1 MLPQQAVTIGD
12 GNGDSFML
20 ERISPNDNSVVVL
33 LRPKGED
40 CTFRFPVDV
49 GRSVQLRIDSPL
61 GQSFL
66 CQATLRPIVD
76 SQSVQFSAACAE
88 SRQVPSAGVPPEAE
102 PRLQHPPELTVR
114 LRSVFSSPSR
124 RDMNRLLGW
133 SRPYLC
139 WISGV

>member
-1 MLPQQAVTIGD
+1 MPSVFRIILLFSALLLSTARADDTFTVLPQQAVTIGD

-40 CTFRFPVDV
+40 CTFRFAVDV

-66 CQATLRPIVD
+66 CEATLRPIVD
-76 SQSVQFSAACAE
+76 TKSVQFRAACAE
-88 SRQVPSAGVPPEAE
+88 RPATAERKCPP
-102 PRLQHPPELTVR
+102 
-114 LRSVFSSPSR
+114 
-124 RDMNRLLGW
+124 G
-133 SRPYLC
+133 
-139 WISGV
+139 SGTAAATTP

>member
-1 MLPQQAVTIGD
+1 MAMPVFRIILLFSALLLVPARADDTFTVLPQQAVTIGD

-40 CTFRFPVDV
+40 CTFRFAVDV

-88 SRQVPSAGVPPEAE
+88 KPASAERRCPPGSGTATAT
-102 PRLQHPPELTVR
+102 PP
-114 LRSVFSSPSR
+114 
-124 RDMNRLLGW
+124 
-133 SRPYLC
+133 
-139 WISGV
+139 